1 MKGDFTRFSH
11 KPDKHYTRVLKQQGR
26 VDLDADWNE
35 QVEIQSALDRTRT
48 ADVIGAAGVPKHDD
62 AGFGITYDGADVQI
76 APGRIYVDGLL
87 CVLEGETPVGYADQP
102 GFPDPP
108 PLAPVDGQTDLV
120 YLDVWE
126 RHVTV
131 LEDPD
136 LREVALGGPDTTT
149 RVQTVCQ
156 VKVRQDVGAIDCDD
170 ALGGWPPAPS
180 DATLT
185 TAANEPPDSTDP
197 CILPPTGG
205 FRGLE
210 NRLYRVEIHDD
221 SDSPGGPTFK
231 WSRDNGAVVFAVE
244 AFAVTGDPQ
253 QVQVARLGRDQVLAL
268 HVDDWVEVTDDAT
281 ELAGRPGI
289 LAQIADLDE
298 ARRILT
304 LSKPITGFALEG
316 HPRLRRWDQPGDAIA
331 LTTGLPIALEDGVE
345 ITFGGTTFHT
355 GDYWAFAA
363 RTVTADVEVLTD
375 APPQGIRHHYARLA
389 LVTWSATGGD
399 PAFDAFIEDCRDT
412 FPPLTVICAE
422 DVCFDNTSCRLVE
435 ADNVQEALDRLCEA
449 NDLRH
454 HNKHLHGFGI
464 VCGLQV
470 VCGPDAVGDERRHV
484 TVRQGYAIDCEG
496 NNLILDED
504 VELDVLEAI
513 GAGDG
518 IGDLIDDAGNNLD
531 DAGDRNP
538 FLDENG
544 DGEVCL
550 TLRLDAD
557 RDVVIGM
564 EPYTPPANDLASW
577 LEGSLLMDFYNECIK
592 VWADL
597 IREAFTPPPAED
609 GVLVS
614 SAQKN
619 FTTFLNLAW
628 QLINPQYGR
637 YLFLSPKEDTILRT
651 CYLLLRSML
660 QSKTFCA
667 MFENARPFPDYP
679 FPDHGISTIFGK
691 GLLGTRF
698 GASLHTRI
706 RLHPNGQLAYT
717 VGPDEMIQIYDVER
731 EEMVAEVAVPGG
743 TGLQVRDVAFS
754 PEGDQVFA
762 IATLRETDTIFAV
775 ADRNGLTHT
784 WRPVNVL
791 CGLELVTLAVIPA
804 VENTVYATGIGQGL
818 YAITPDNVDVNP
830 SPVHAFNAV
839 GHLVTTGTT
848 AFATAITDGET
859 EEGVY
864 DQVERFD
871 VASGNAGTFQLTF
884 GDNLP
889 LTGRDDIAVVSK
901 DDRNWLFA
909 VTDPPDGTSTRHL
922 LRWEAFNEQSFPALV
937 DLEEDTDIRLGHVP
951 GSDYLLVA
959 YEDCYRLRLVNM
971 DRPFLLPD
979 FVFPVQ
985 ISPLSLAA
993 SADAEHVYVLNTIS
1007 NTITTIPAGHLNP
1020 DVDTG
1025 LVPAPGSQAFL
1036 DALAA
1041 YVTGVFEAYIDLL
1054 GGLLQYLKDCFCDRF
1069 LVDCPTCDDDDV
1081 IYLGVVSIRGGQVY
1095 QVCNFAKRKYVKSFP
1110 LMGYWLS
1117 VVPIVPLIKQ
1127 AMERVCCAI
1136 LPDLFGTFD
1145 APREDAY
1152 QAPVKGREVRGG
1164 VTFAQT
1170 TDFSAMFGDLFGQLN
1185 LARGVSF
1192 DAVRST
1198 VTQPAQKKQATFVRQ
1213 QEVAGTS
1220 VSAASQRLE
1229 KAQVTVAE
1237 VRQYDPK
1244 SAGANLRRVARTP
1257 ARMKPGARVT
1267 LYEQDG
1273 VVRYVGLAEEA
1284 APPDDAVTE
1293 LRKELDTQKKAL
1305 AELETIKVQL
1315 TETQTQL
1322 TRRDEE
1328 LTAMRGQF
1336 SALAAAPAPP
1346 SAEDMAAKVAAMEA
1360 ELAELRAFRDTV
1372 TAFMRR
1378 SGG

>member
-11 KPDKHYTRVLKQQGR
+11 KPDRHYTRVLKQQGR

-35 QVEIQSALDRTRT
+35 QVEIRAALDRTRD
-48 ADVIGAAGVPKHDD
+48 ADVIGAAGVPVHDD
-62 AGFGITYDGADVQI
+62 AGFGIAWDGADLQI

-87 CVLEGETPVGYADQP
+87 CVLEDPAAYAEQSFGP
-102 GFPDPP
+102 
-108 PLAPVDGQTDLV
+108 APVNPADGRTDLV

-126 RHVTV
+126 RHVTA

-156 VKVRQDVGAIDCDD
+156 VKVVEDVGGVDCDD
-170 ALGGWPPAPS
+170 AIAGWPPAPG

-185 TAANEPPDSTDP
+185 TAANEPPDSADP
-197 CILPPTGG
+197 CVLPPTGG

-281 ELAGRPGI
+281 ELAGRPGTM
-289 LAQIADLDE
+289 AQITDLDE

-304 LSKPITGFALEG
+304 LSKPVTGLALDG
-316 HPRLRRWDQPGDAIA
+316 HPRLRRWDQPGDAVPV
-331 LTTGLPIALEDGVE
+331 TPGVPIALEDGVE
-345 ITFGGTTFHT
+345 ITFGGTTFRT

-363 RTVTADVEVLTD
+363 RTVTAGVEVLTD

-389 LVTWSATGGD
+389 LVTWSATGGE
-399 PAFDAFIEDCRDT
+399 PAFDALIEDCRKT
-412 FPPLTVICAE
+412 FPPLTGICAE
-422 DVCFDNTSCRLVE
+422 DVCFDNTACGLVE

-470 VCGPDAVGDERRHV
+470 ACGPDAAGDERRHV
-484 TVRQGYAIDCEG
+484 TVREGYAIDCEG

-504 VELDVLEAI
+504 VTLDLIEAV
-513 GAGDG
+513 GD
-518 IGDLIDDAGNNLD
+518 GDLIDA
-531 DAGDRNP
+531 AGDDVAANP
-538 FLDENG
+538 FLDDRG

-550 TLRLDAD
+550 TLRLDED
-557 RDVVIGM
+557 RDVVIGV
-564 EPYTPPANDLASW
+564 EPFTPPANTLASW

-592 VWADL
+592 VWVDL
-597 IREAFTPPPAED
+597 IRDAFTPPPPEE

-628 QLINPQYGR
+628 QLVNPQYGR
-637 YLFLSPKEDTILRT
+637 YVFLSPREDTILRT

-667 MFENARPFPDYP
+667 MFENARPFPEYP
-679 FPDHGISTIFGK
+679 FPDHGLSTIFGK
-691 GLLGTRF
+691 GLLGTSF
-698 GASLHTRI
+698 GASLHTRV

-717 VGPDEMIQIYDVER
+717 VGPDEMIQIYDLEK

-743 TGLQVRDVAFS
+743 TGLRVRDVAFS

-762 IATLRETDTIFAV
+762 IATLRETDTLFAV
-775 ADRNGLTHT
+775 ADRDGLTHT

-804 VENTVYATGIGQGL
+804 VENTVYATGVGQGL
-818 YAITPDNVDVNP
+818 YAITPDHVDVNP
-830 SPVHAFNAV
+830 APVHAFHAA
-839 GHLVTTGTT
+839 GHLVTAGTT
-848 AFATAITDGET
+848 AFASALTPTDGET

-864 DQVERFD
+864 DRVVSFD
-871 VASGNAGTFQLTF
+871 VVSGTARTFPLAF
-884 GDNLP
+884 GDNVP
-889 LTGRDDIAVVSK
+889 LTGRDDIAVVSEG
-901 DDRNWLFA
+901 DRHWLFA
-909 VTDPPDGTSTRHL
+909 VTDPPPGASTRHL
-922 LRWEAFNEQSFPALV
+922 LRWEAFNEQSAAALV

-951 GSDYLLVA
+951 GSAYLLVA
-959 YEDCYRLRLVNM
+959 YEDCYRLRLVLM
-971 DRPFLLPD
+971 DRPSLVPD
-979 FVFPVQ
+979 FALPVQ

-993 SADAEHVYVLNTIS
+993 SADAEHVYVLNALS
-1007 NTITTIPAGHLNP
+1007 NTLTVIPAGYFDP
-1020 DVDTG
+1020 DVETG
-1025 LVPAPGSQAFL
+1025 PAPTPGSQAFL
-1036 DALAA
+1036 DALAGYA
-1041 YVTGVFEAYIDLL
+1041 TGVFAAYVDLL
-1054 GGLLQYLKDCFCDRF
+1054 VGLLQYLKDCFCDRF
-1069 LVDCPTCDDDDV
+1069 LVDCPACDDEDV

-1095 QVCNFAKRKYVKSFP
+1095 KVCNFSKRKYVKSFP

-1117 VVPIVPLIKQ
+1117 VVPIVPLVRQ
-1127 AMERVCCAI
+1127 AMERVCCAV
-1136 LPDLFGTFD
+1136 LPDLFGTFE

-1164 VTFAQT
+1164 VAFART
-1170 TDFSAMFGDLFGQLN
+1170 TNVSALFGDLIGRLN
-1185 LARGVSF
+1185 LAGGVSS
-1192 DAVRST
+1192 DAIRSMA
-1198 VTQPAQKKQATFVRQ
+1198 QPAKKRPAAFVKQ
-1213 QEVAGTS
+1213 DEVAGKP
-1220 VSAASQRLE
+1220 VSEAARRLAE
-1229 KAQVTVAE
+1229 TQVTVAG
-1237 VRQYDPK
+1237 VRPYDPRR
-1244 SAGANLRRVARTP
+1244 AGDNLRRVARAP
-1257 ARMKPGARVT
+1257 ARIRPGARVT

-1273 VVRYVGLAEEA
+1273 VVRYVDLAE
-1284 APPDDAVTE
+1284 APPPAEAVKE
-1293 LRKELDTQKKAL
+1293 LRRELDRQKEAL
-1305 AELETIKVQL
+1305 SELETIKARL
-1315 TETQTQL
+1315 AETQTRL

-1328 LTAMRGQF
+1328 LAAIRGEF
-1336 SALAAAPAPP
+1336 AARSAAPSP
-1346 SAEDMAAKVAAMEA
+1346 AEDVAAKVAAMEA
-1360 ELAELRAFRDTV
+1360 ELADLRAFRDTV
-1372 TAFMRR
+1372 TAFMKQ
-1378 SGG
+1378 SEG